1 MSRDFPDTAVL
12 REVATRDGF
21 QSLTPFIP
29 TERKIA
35 VIRAA
40 AAAGVGEIEAT
51 SFVSP
56 RAAPQMQD
64 AAEVLAATGDT
75 GMIRCALAPNLRGA
89 EAAIAAGADKLAV
102 FVSASEGHNRAN
114 VRRSVGESLEGLE
127 TIFEKAVR
135 SETPVAGAIAV
146 CFGCPYEG
154 EVPPSQVL
162 GIMARFFS
170 LGATEFI
177 LGDTTGMATPPR
189 VEAMVKAIRDRF
201 PGVRFSL
208 HFHNNR
214 GTAMTNLYAAL
225 GAGADTFDTALGGI
239 GGCPTVPQATGN
251 LATEDVVYL
260 LDELGIQTGID
271 LEAAIDAA
279 RLLEDI
285 LGTPLPGQLMKSGPR
300 TPRRIKP
307 APARGVARN
316 KS

>member
-1 MSRDFPDTAVL
+1 MSGDFPDTVVL

-29 TERKIA
+29 TPRKVD

-40 AAAGVGEIEAT
+40 AAAGIGEIEAT

-56 RAAPQMQD
+56 KVAPQMRD
-64 AAEVLAATGDT
+64 AAQVLAATRGA
-75 GMIRCALAPNLRGA
+75 GILRCALAPNLLGA
-89 EAAIAAGADKLAV
+89 ERAIAAGADKLVV

-114 VRRSVGESLEGLE
+114 LRRSVEQSLAGLE
-127 TIFEKAVR
+127 SIFEKAAA
-135 SETPVAGAIAV
+135 SATPVAGAIAV

-154 EVPPSQVL
+154 EVPPSRVL
-162 GIMARFFS
+162 GIMARFFR

-189 VEAMVKAIRDRF
+189 VESMVEEIRERF

-225 GAGADTFDTALGGI
+225 SLGADTFDTALGGI
-239 GGCPTVPQATGN
+239 GGCPTVPQAAGN

-260 LDELGIQTGID
+260 LDELGVRTGID
-271 LEAAIDAA
+271 LPAAIGAA
-279 RLLEDI
+279 RLLEEI
-285 LGTPLPGQLMKSGPR
+285 LGAPLPGQLMKSGPR
-300 TPRRIKP
+300 TPRKTQP
-307 APARGVARN
+307 APVRGIARN
-316 KS
+316 IS